1 MRQLK
6 ISLPRDLDER
16 LQRVAA
22 RAEKSDTDVAVDAI
36 DAITAF
42 LDLEEWQTKE
52 IEAALKEADA
62 GDFLTDEE
70 LAAAYRRWTS

>member
-1 MRQLK
+1 MRQLE

-22 RAEKSDTDVAVDAI
+22 RSEKSDTDLAV

-52 IEAALKEADA
+52 IDAALKEADA
-62 GDFLTDEE
+62 GDFLTDEK

>member
-22 RAEKSDTDVAVDAI
+22 RAEKSDTDLAV

-42 LDLEEWQTKE
+42 LELEEWQTKE

>member
-22 RAEKSDTDVAVDAI
+22 RAEKSDTDLAV

-42 LDLEEWQTKE
+42 LDLEEWRTKE

>member
-22 RAEKSDTDVAVDAI
+22 RAEKSDTDLAV

-42 LDLEEWQTKE
+42 LDLEEWQTQE
-52 IEAALKEADA
+52 IAAALKEADA